1 MHSTTVTVQYRVIR
15 NNYQTKIAKF
25 TGFHEFAEFTSA
37 DVGTIDSGLNS
48 VVLAS
53 DSESVLFPLN
63 EPTTGRRKSQIQTF
77 LEQNEGPGLQHI
89 ALKTNDIFETVS
101 KIRYAG
107 EELGGFELMKRPGVE
122 YYEDLFER
130 LGNRL
135 NPEQYVKLA
144 ELGILADE
152 DEEGV
157 LFQIFT
163 KPVGDRPTLF
173 IEIIE
178 RIGCYVNLEGSQ
190 AEADMELL
198 QRPGCGG
205 FGKGN
210 FKHLFK
216 AIEEHE
222 KTLKI

>member
-1 MHSTTVTVQYRVIR
+1 
-15 NNYQTKIAKF
+15 
-25 TGFHEFAEFTSA
+25 
-37 DVGTIDSGLNS
+37 
-48 VVLAS
+48 
-53 DSESVLFPLN
+53 
-63 EPTTGRRKSQIQTF
+63 
-77 LEQNEGPGLQHI
+77 
-89 ALKTNDIFETVS
+89 
-101 KIRYAG
+101 
-107 EELGGFELMKRPGVE
+107 MKRPGVE

-135 NPEQYVKLA
+135 NVSFLSISSKEVHPMPPSPFEISAFPIQPEQYVKLA

-216 AIEEHE
+216 AIEVNIVKCNVTFLIHF
-222 KTLKI
+222 